1 MNWVNRCGI
10 IMLLIACI
18 VSAMVGA
25 VIIGRYVAAHDIQVV
40 VGCVIGS
47 IIWMIIG
54 LYLTIKE

>member
-25 VIIGRYVAAHDIQVV
+25 VIIGQYMAAHDIRFV